1 MGDDSEFT
9 SVELSNGADATEVTI
24 YATGIAPGEHTLKLE
39 SFDRNGEVFSAL
51 KIDSIT
57 IVVDPETTLA
67 TFTSELASQA
77 IIEG

>member
-39 SFDRNGEVFSAL
+39 SFDRNGEVLPAL
-51 KIDSIT
+51 KIDTIAIVIIESI
-57 IVVDPETTLA
+57 ELATLA
-67 TFTSELASQA
+67 TFT
-77 IIEG
+77 